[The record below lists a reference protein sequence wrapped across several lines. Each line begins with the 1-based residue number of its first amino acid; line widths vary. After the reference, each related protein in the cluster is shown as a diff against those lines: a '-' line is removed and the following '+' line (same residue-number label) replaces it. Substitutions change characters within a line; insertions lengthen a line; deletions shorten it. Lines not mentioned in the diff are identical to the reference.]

1 MKAFKSVF
9 YFSLLSF
16 IFNSCTVPEDGISI
30 GLFSETI
37 GDCKKITL
45 FSDLNGDNQYS
56 VDEPIVESFEI
67 CDGATGATGADG
79 KDGADGVTLGVATTI
94 VNDDCR
100 LLTFYKD
107 INLNGIR
114 DNNEEA
120 ISTTNICNGDNGAS
134 IKAIPSTVTDCLN
147 GGIKYSFYADL
158 NNNGVLDE
166 NELWINEVVICNGIN
181 GANGADGATGAT
193 GADGQDGANGA
204 TGATGADGQDGADGA
219 NGTNGTSGSNGADG
233 ADGQDGADGANGT
246 NGTNG
251 TNGAN
256 GTDGSQIGI
265 SISDASSMQCPSP
278 VGGLVFEV
286 FLDTNL
292 DGIKDVGENVLSTT
306 IKCDLDSYIGV
317 YLALNGVTVIAGDG
331 AVSGQEYVL
340 NGVSYLVAANSAAI
354 LSAYSGG
361 RNLATVVTSKVTS
374 MGFLFNVNR
383 TFNENISSWDTSNVT
398 DMSYMFYDADAFV
411 QEIGNWNTS
420 SVTTMENMFRNALN
434 FNQDISSWDTSSVT
448 NMAGMFDNTTF
459 FNQDISSWDTSSV
472 TNMDS
477 MFGNANQFNQ
487 DLSSWCVF
495 RIGTMPPYF
504 DNNAPAWTMPA
515 SRPVWG
521 IVGPHCF

>member
-16 IFNSCTVPEDGISI
+16 IFNSCTVPEDGVSIS
-30 GLFSETI
+30 LFSETI
-37 GDCKKITL
+37 GDCEKITL
-45 FSDLNGDNQYS
+45 FSDLNGDNKYS

-79 KDGADGVTLGVATTI
+79 KDGADGVTLGVTTTI

-120 ISTTNICNGDNGAS
+120 ISTTSICNGDNGAS
-134 IKAIPSTVTDCLN
+134 IKAIPSIVTDCLN

-181 GANGADGATGAT
+181 GANGSN
-193 GADGQDGANGA
+193 GADGQDGANGSNGADGADGQDGANGSNGADGADGQDGADGA

-219 NGTNGTSGSNGADG
+219 NGTNGANGSNGADG
-233 ADGQDGADGANGT
+233 ADGQDGANGT

-265 SISDASSMQCPSP
+265 SITDASAIQCPNTY
-278 VGGLVFEV
+278 GGLVFEV

-292 DGIKDVGENVLSTT
+292 NGIKDAGETVLNTT
-306 IKCDLDSYIGV
+306 IKCRAAITDIDSSGNP
-317 YLALNGVTVIAGDG
+317 YLIIAPNGVTIKA
-331 AVSGQEYVL
+331 S
-340 NGVSYLVAANSAAI
+340 NSAVVG
-354 LSAYSGG
+354 LSYYLDSKLYKVVDNSG
-361 RNLATVVTSKVTS
+361 LA
-374 MGFLFNVNR
+374 
-383 TFNENISSWDTSNVT
+383 
-398 DMSYMFYDADAFV
+398 
-411 QEIGNWNTS
+411 
-420 SVTTMENMFRNALN
+420 
-434 FNQDISSWDTSSVT
+434 
-448 NMAGMFDNTTF
+448 
-459 FNQDISSWDTSSV
+459 
-472 TNMDS
+472 
-477 MFGNANQFNQ
+477 
-487 DLSSWCVF
+487 
-495 RIGTMPPYF
+495 
-504 DNNAPAWTMPA
+504 
-515 SRPVWG
+515 
-521 IVGPHCF
+521 